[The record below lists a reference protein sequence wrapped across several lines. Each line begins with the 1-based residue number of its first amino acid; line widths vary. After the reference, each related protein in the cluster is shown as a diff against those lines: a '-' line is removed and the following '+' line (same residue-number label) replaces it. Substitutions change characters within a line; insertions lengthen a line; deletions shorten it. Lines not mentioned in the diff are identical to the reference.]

1 MLLSTK
7 ACLVKAMVFPLV
19 MYGCQSWA
27 IKNSEC
33 QRIYAFWTVTLEKTL
48 ESPLDCE
55 EIQPVYPKGNQ
66 SWIFTGRTVWSWN
79 SNPLSTW
86 CEELTRWKRPWLW
99 ERLKLGGEGDNR
111 GWDGWMAS
119 PSLWTWVWINSGSF
133 WWTGKL
139 GMLAIHEVAK
149 SWTQPNEWIRL
160 LYRPLCFITIL
171 SDDWHRMH
179 TQTDSFL
186 EKC

>member
-1 MLLSTK
+1 MGK
-7 ACLVKAMVFPLV
+7 QWK
-19 MYGCQSWA
+19 Q
-27 IKNSEC
+27 
-33 QRIYAFWTVTLEKTL
+33 
-48 ESPLDCE
+48 CE
-55 EIQPVYPKGNQ
+55 
-66 SWIFTGRTVWSWN
+66 SWIDAFELWCWRRLLGIPWTAVLNIHWKDWCWSWN

-99 ERLKLGGEGDNR
+99 ERLKVGGEGDNR